1 MPGHFLI
8 ICWVTLTDSTEK
20 SKKIVL
26 QIHKNWTNR
35 SNSQFGTMIFCCFYL
50 FEKIISENP
59 YLKAQTRIFANLELV
74 LFTHW
79 EKKEFWKTQINVN
92 LNLGQEKWTF
102 FEKFPYIHIHF
113 VFRYHFFIRSNEKGS
128 RTSKTWND
136 FAKTCVYL
144 LDYFFYILLI

>member
-1 MPGHFLI
+1 MSGHFLI
-8 ICWVTLTDSTEK
+8 ISWVTLTDNTEK

-50 FEKIISENP
+50 FEKIISENSH
-59 YLKAQTRIFANLELV
+59 LKAQTRIFANLELV

-102 FEKFPYIHIHF
+102 FEKFPFKTWCDLQWFMVIHSYF
-113 VFRYHFFIRSNEKGS
+113 SSTYRYFEHLKIL
-128 RTSKTWND
+128 SKT
-136 FAKTCVYL
+136 
-144 LDYFFYILLI
+144 

>member
-8 ICWVTLTDSTEK
+8 ISWVTLTDNTEK

-59 YLKAQTRIFANLELV
+59 HLKAQTRIFANLELV

-102 FEKFPYIHIHF
+102 FEKFPH
-113 VFRYHFFIRSNEKGS
+113 SNS
-128 RTSKTWND
+128 ASDNSANSSKLHMRR
-136 FAKTCVYL
+136 VL
-144 LDYFFYILLI
+144 LNHTKMFT